1 MKKYIFDRVQQEIE
15 LLDDKI
21 TLFSDPFIKSLRFN
35 NYSLLSQCL
44 LNQKPSFQGDFG
56 QLQAFCLKEVEAKGG
71 NLKEII
77 KEINGQK
84 EELYHCVNKSYVM
97 SDDDLD
103 SIGNKR
109 IVIEVDDCLNKFK
122 RSVIGVFKKEIKH

>member
-1 MKKYIFDRVQQEIE
+1 
-15 LLDDKI
+15 
-21 TLFSDPFIKSLRFN
+21 
-35 NYSLLSQCL
+35 
-44 LNQKPSFQGDFG
+44 
-56 QLQAFCLKEVEAKGG
+56 VEAKGG